1 MLKVCGVAHT
11 NYFEGDL
18 KLYVGEAKRVGER
31 VYFYDGTNL
40 YRLTHSNFGCSVKIE
55 FAKVRGADDQDFFLC
70 WVNDI
75 DSDTVWFDGSITD
88 FDRLTLCYLRE
99 FL

>member
-1 MLKVCGVAHT
+1 MVKTCGVVHT

-18 KLYVGEAKRVGER
+18 KLYVGEDKRVGER

-40 YRLTHSNFGCSVKIE
+40 YRLTVGLRGCFVKVKY
-55 FAKVRGADDQDFFLC
+55 AKVIGAEDQGFLLC
-70 WVNDI
+70 WRKDI
-75 DSDTVWFDGSITD
+75 GGNTAWFDGSLTG
-88 FDRLTLCYLRE
+88 FDSEVRSRLCE

>member
-1 MLKVCGVAHT
+1 MVKACGVVYT

-18 KLYVGEAKRVGER
+18 KLISGEAKRVGGC

-40 YRLTHSNFGCSVKIE
+40 YRLTPSKFGCSVKVE
-55 FAKVRGADDQDFFLC
+55 FAKVRGGDDQDFFLC
-70 WVNDI
+70 WRDDV
-75 DSDTVWFDGSITD
+75 DSDVVWFDGSLTE
-88 FDRLTLCYLRE
+88 FDRLTICYLRG